1 MVTMAM
7 FAYIATASGGET
19 VVGELYGDG
28 IGPMIPDDFGSDLR
42 ASPDRVKERVDIG
55 FGFLT
60 GDTRPLTFNR
70 LLELFEF
77 YISHT
82 DGPGFRSTKCVDA
95 AMVPYGDT
103 GTLSEYDQSPT
114 HAS

>member
-1 MVTMAM
+1 MMTVPVFANVT
-7 FAYIATASGGET
+7 TAGGREPLRI
-19 VVGELYGDG
+19 ELDRDG
-28 IGPMIPDDFGSDLR
+28 VGPMIPNHFGGDFR
-42 ASPDRVKERVDIG
+42 VSPDRVKESVDIG